1 MPQLS
6 AEARNLNWFVSN
18 FAKSTPGV
26 AHAVV
31 VSTDGLLLAASQ
43 RLERE
48 RADQLAVIAS
58 GLASLAIG
66 GAVKET
72 VVDMEQG

>member
-1 MPQLS
+1 VRSGGSCGLGYPGLG
-6 AEARNLNWFVSN
+6 

-48 RADQLAVIAS
+48 RADQLAVIAF